1 MIGGAS
7 DTEPQNTVKN
17 IIPTRASCTRR
28 TAYETIGS
36 LVGAGLEAGPLQEY
50 MMRRSSLLS
59 CFSFLALLTLTLA
72 AGQPV
77 GGQQPPPA
85 SGTIERVTVHGRAL
99 EGNLEGDSPDRPVV
113 VYLPPS
119 YARDTNRR
127 YPVLYFLHG
136 YTATA
141 EAYVKALAIPES
153 IDRAIAAGAREMI
166 VVLPDAFTKYSGS
179 MFSNSPTTGFWE
191 TFVADDLTAYIDT
204 RYRTIAS
211 RDARGLAGHSM
222 GGYGTLRI
230 GMKQPHGFGALYA
243 MSSCC
248 LMNDPA
254 AGRGG
259 APQGRGAGDGSG
271 PGQGRGGGMANAL
284 SAQAAAWAPNPKNP
298 PQFFDLPTKDGE
310 IQPLVAAKW
319 IANSPLVFVDQH
331 VPSLRSMRAIALD
344 IGDRDPFVSTN
355 RQLANA
361 LTRLDVRHTF
371 ETYDGDHMSGIRE
384 RFEKNVLPFFS
395 GQLTR

>member
-1 MIGGAS
+1 
-7 DTEPQNTVKN
+7 
-17 IIPTRASCTRR
+17 
-28 TAYETIGS
+28 
-36 LVGAGLEAGPLQEY
+36 
-50 MMRRSSLLS
+50 MMRRFRV
-59 CFSFLALLTLTLA
+59 CVSFLALLTFTIA
-72 AGQPV
+72 PDQTV
-77 GGQQPPPA
+77 GGQQPAPA
-85 SGTIERVTVHGRAL
+85 KGTLDRITVHGRAL

-119 YARDTNRR
+119 YARETNRR

-141 EAYVKALAIPES
+141 EAYVKSLAIPDS

-166 VVLPDAFTKYSGS
+166 VVIPDAFTKYSGS

-191 TFVADDLTAYIDT
+191 TFVADDLTAFIDK
-204 RYRTIAS
+204 RYRTIAA
-211 RDARGLAGHSM
+211 RNGRGLAGHSM
-222 GGYGTLRI
+222 GGYGTMRI
-230 GMKQPHGFGALYA
+230 GMKQAHAFGALYA

-259 APQGRGAGDGSG
+259 APGRGDAAGRGDAGRGDAGRGAPQGRGAA
-271 PGQGRGGGMANAL
+271 QGRGGGMANAL

-319 IANSPLVFVDQH
+319 VANSPLVFVDQY
-331 VPSLRSMRAIALD
+331 VPALRSMRAIALD
-344 IGDRDPFVSTN
+344 VGNADPFVGTN
-355 RQLANA
+355 RQLADA
-361 LTRLDVRHTF
+361 LTRLDVPHTF
-371 ETYDGDHMSGIRE
+371 EVYDGDHGNRVRE
-384 RFEKNVLPFFS
+384 RFEMHVLPFFS
-395 GQLTR
+395 RQLTAP

>member
-1 MIGGAS
+1 
-7 DTEPQNTVKN
+7 
-17 IIPTRASCTRR
+17 
-28 TAYETIGS
+28 
-36 LVGAGLEAGPLQEY
+36 
-50 MMRRSSLLS
+50 MMRRFRRLPCL
-59 CFSFLALLTLTLA
+59 SFLALLAFTIA
-72 AGQPV
+72 SGQRV
-77 GGQQPPPA
+77 GGQQPA
-85 SGTIERVTVHGRAL
+85 SAKGTLERITVHGRAL

-119 YARDTNRR
+119 YGRDTSRR

-141 EAYVKALAIPES
+141 EAYVKSLAIPDS
-153 IDRAIAAGAREMI
+153 IDRAIAGGAREMI

-191 TFVADDLTAYIDT
+191 TFVADDLTADIDK

-230 GMKQPHGFGALYA
+230 GMKQAHAFAALYA

-259 APQGRGAGDGSG
+259 AAGRDDAGRGAPQGRGAGQGAA
-271 PGQGRGGGMANAL
+271 QGRGGGMANAL

-319 IANSPLVFVDQH
+319 VANSPLVFVDQY
-331 VPSLRSMRAIALD
+331 VPSLRSMRAVALD
-344 IGDRDPFVSTN
+344 IGNQDPFVATN
-355 RQLANA
+355 RQLADA
-361 LTRLDVRHTF
+361 LTRLDVPHTI
-371 ETYDGDHMSGIRE
+371 EVYEGDHGNRIRE
-384 RFEKNVLPFFS
+384 RFEMHVLLFFS
-395 GQLTR
+395 RHLSAR

>member
-1 MIGGAS
+1 
-7 DTEPQNTVKN
+7 
-17 IIPTRASCTRR
+17 
-28 TAYETIGS
+28 
-36 LVGAGLEAGPLQEY
+36 
-50 MMRRSSLLS
+50 MMRRFRV
-59 CFSFLALLTLTLA
+59 CVSFLALLAFTIWSDR
-72 AGQPV
+72 PV
-77 GGQQPPPA
+77 GGQQA
-85 SGTIERVTVHGRAL
+85 LAAKGTLERITVHGRAL
-99 EGNLEGDSPDRPVV
+99 EGNLEGDPADRPVV

-141 EAYVKALAIPES
+141 EAYVKSLAIPDS

-166 VVLPDAFTKYSGS
+166 VVIPDAFTKYSGS

-191 TFVADDLTAYIDT
+191 TFVADDLTAFIDK

-211 RDARGLAGHSM
+211 RNGRGLAGHSM
-222 GGYGTLRI
+222 GGYGTMRI
-230 GMKQPHGFGALYA
+230 GMKQAHAFGALYA

-259 APQGRGAGDGSG
+259 APGRGDAAARGGAGRGDAGRGA
-271 PGQGRGGGMANAL
+271 PQGRGGGMANAL

-319 IANSPLVFVDQH
+319 IANSPLVFVDQY
-331 VPSLRSMRAIALD
+331 VPPLRSMRAIALD
-344 IGDRDPFVSTN
+344 VGDKDPFVGTN
-355 RQLANA
+355 RQLADA
-361 LTRLDVRHTF
+361 LTRLDVPNTI
-371 ETYDGDHMSGIRE
+371 EVYDGDHGNRVRE
-384 RFEKNVLPFFS
+384 RFETRVLQFFS
-395 GQLTR
+395 RHLAER

>member
-1 MIGGAS
+1 
-7 DTEPQNTVKN
+7 
-17 IIPTRASCTRR
+17 
-28 TAYETIGS
+28 
-36 LVGAGLEAGPLQEY
+36 
-50 MMRRSSLLS
+50 
-59 CFSFLALLTLTLA
+59 LALLA
-72 AGQPV
+72 YMIASGQPV
-77 GGQQPPPA
+77 GGQQPAPA
-85 SGTIERVTVHGRAL
+85 KGTLERITVHGRAL
-99 EGNLEGDSPDRPVV
+99 EGNLEGDSPDRQVV
-113 VYLPPS
+113 VYLPPG

-141 EAYVKALAIPES
+141 ETYVKSLAIPDS
-153 IDRAIAAGAREMI
+153 IDRAISAGMREMI
-166 VVLPDAFTKYSGS
+166 VVIPDAFTKYSGS

-211 RDARGLAGHSM
+211 RDARGLGGHSM

-230 GMKQPHGFGALYA
+230 GMKQANAFGALYA

-259 APQGRGAGDGSG
+259 AAGRGDAERGAPQGRGAGQGA
-271 PGQGRGGGMANAL
+271 GQGRGGGMANAL
-284 SAQAAAWAPNPKNP
+284 SAQAAAWAPNPKNL
-298 PQFFDLPTKDGE
+298 PQFIDLPTKDGE

-319 IANSPLVFVDQH
+319 IANSPLVFVDQY

-344 IGDRDPFVSTN
+344 IGDRDPFVTTN
-355 RQLANA
+355 RQLADA
-361 LTRLDVRHTF
+361 LTRLDVPHTF
-371 ETYDGDHMSGIRE
+371 EVYEGDHGNRLRE
-384 RFEKNVLPFFS
+384 RFEMHVLPFFS
-395 GQLTR
+395 RHLTAP